1 MNRFLGHPAPRSA
14 GADAVDVRVSDT
26 HDADEQAACLT
37 DWGQC
42 YEQMSHGSFDGHFE
56 SYRFDG
62 IERHNTIIVELARS
76 TGPATTAES
85 YSFAVAD
92 LLAPTEGT
100 GTPPNRP

>member
-1 MNRFLGHPAPRSA
+1 MNRFLGPTTPRNA
-14 GADAVDVRVSDT
+14 TADVVDVRVSDT

-62 IERHNTIIVELARS
+62 IEIFREDTNQV
-76 TGPATTAES
+76 
-85 YSFAVAD
+85 VQ
-92 LLAPTEGT
+92 
-100 GTPPNRP
+100 